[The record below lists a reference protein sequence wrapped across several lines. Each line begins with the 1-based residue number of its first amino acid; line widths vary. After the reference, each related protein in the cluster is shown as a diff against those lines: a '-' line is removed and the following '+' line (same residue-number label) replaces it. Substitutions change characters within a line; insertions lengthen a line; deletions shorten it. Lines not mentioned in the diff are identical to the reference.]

1 MLYLCV
7 IVVPFSLMVAFSGG
21 TLDLLGGGLDSLLG
35 GGGADVGA
43 APAAPGVP
51 PTATSS
57 AGTHLLSLY
66 PFPDNVFYAIV
77 RAFPFVLS
85 WQAIY
90 KYVASFL

>member
-1 MLYLCV
+1 
-7 IVVPFSLMVAFSGG
+7 MVAYSGG

-66 PFPDNVFYAIV
+66 LFPDNVFYV
-77 RAFPFVLS
+77 VVMRAFPSVLS